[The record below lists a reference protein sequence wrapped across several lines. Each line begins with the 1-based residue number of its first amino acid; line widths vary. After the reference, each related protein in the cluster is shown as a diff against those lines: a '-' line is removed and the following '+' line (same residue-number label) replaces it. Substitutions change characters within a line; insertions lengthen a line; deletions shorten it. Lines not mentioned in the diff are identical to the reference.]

1 MKIIFLGSFP
11 TTKLIKD
18 SNGTIDSLYRDD
30 HAIIEGLRQ
39 QPDVEV
45 NVITMP
51 DIPSYP
57 KQKLYFKGYYDSTD
71 DVRSLSLL
79 NIPVI
84 KQFWTVVALY
94 FAAIKVVKSSKE
106 TIFVFVP
113 YIVLHHTLPA
123 RMLKKKYGDKVKV
136 VTVVPDIFFPKSRL
150 SKLLNLCAER
160 NTSHGDAFIFYTEY
174 MKDYLGVAGKPYLV
188 IEGFQAIRMMNK
200 ETDDG
205 VFRIVYC
212 GSLNL
217 NYGVGRLVDAMG
229 YVNEPVEL
237 HLYGTGSA
245 VEYIQERCK
254 KDKRIIFHG
263 KVSKAEAQRAVS
275 GATVLVNPRNATDGE
290 YVNYS
295 FPSKDIEYLGSG
307 IPAILCKLPGM
318 PKEYYSFFIDAKE
331 GKPEELAEAIKLVY
345 GMSKVGR
352 RNLGQKAYEFIKER
366 MDVSRQG
373 EKIIDL
379 FTRNI

>member
-150 SKLLNLCAER
+150 SKLLNLCA
-160 NTSHGDAFIFYTEY
+160 
-174 MKDYLGVAGKPYLV
+174 
-188 IEGFQAIRMMNK
+188 
-200 ETDDG
+200 
-205 VFRIVYC
+205 
-212 GSLNL
+212 
-217 NYGVGRLVDAMG
+217 
-229 YVNEPVEL
+229 
-237 HLYGTGSA
+237 
-245 VEYIQERCK
+245 
-254 KDKRIIFHG
+254 
-263 KVSKAEAQRAVS
+263 
-275 GATVLVNPRNATDGE
+275 
-290 YVNYS
+290 
-295 FPSKDIEYLGSG
+295 
-307 IPAILCKLPGM
+307 
-318 PKEYYSFFIDAKE
+318 
-331 GKPEELAEAIKLVY
+331 
-345 GMSKVGR
+345 
-352 RNLGQKAYEFIKER
+352 
-366 MDVSRQG
+366 
-373 EKIIDL
+373 
-379 FTRNI
+379 